1 MIKQTFWLGCCV
13 AAIILGQTNQAE
25 AKTNYDALHTK
36 HDIVAKYECGNLG
49 YQAISKDGY
58 GGYSYGKWQIS
69 TRRKNNL
76 PSTFDFFLTYLKDK
90 HNKYYDVLIQ
100 AGGYKAAYAG
110 NKKFIE
116 TWKRIAKEKSFQ
128 DAYDRFLLEKE
139 IIPVYSRM
147 DKSGNIN
154 LDKVT
159 TWASED
165 NAIQAA
171 VKSTIIQHGQGGAY
185 RIFQS
190 ICSKKAILTKE
201 MFLKELYTYRKI
213 KYPEYKARY
222 NAEYDDL
229 KDFLRSNEAIIK
241 TQKEIVKVAKVK
253 KPEYFWDKLVKLF
266 S

>member
-1 MIKQTFWLGCCV
+1 M
-13 AAIILGQTNQAE
+13 
-25 AKTNYDALHTK
+25 
-36 HDIVAKYECGNLG
+36 
-49 YQAISKDGY
+49 
-58 GGYSYGKWQIS
+58 
-69 TRRKNNL
+69 
-76 PSTFDFFLTYLKDK
+76 
-90 HNKYYDVLIQ
+90 IQ

-116 TWKRIAKEKSFQ
+116 TWKRIVKEKSFQ

-154 LDKVT
+154 LDKGT

-171 VKSTIIQHGQGGAY
+171 IKSTIIQHGQGGAY
-185 RIFQS
+185 KIFQR
-190 ICSKKAILTKE
+190 ICSDKNTLTKE
-201 MFLKELYTYRKI
+201 VFLKELYVHRKI

-229 KDFLRSNEAIIK
+229 KDFLHSHEAVIK
-241 TQKEIVKVAKVK
+241 T
-253 KPEYFWDKLVKLF
+253 
-266 S
+266 

>member
-13 AAIILGQTNQAE
+13 TAIILSQTNQAE

-69 TRRKNNL
+69 TWRKNNL

-90 HNKYYDVLIQ
+90 NNKYYDVLMK

-110 NKKFIE
+110 NTNFIK
-116 TWKRIAKEKSFQ
+116 TWKRIAKEKAFQ
-128 DAYDRFLLEKE
+128 DAYDDFLLKRE
-139 IIPVYSRM
+139 IFPVYARM
-147 DKSGNIN
+147 DKNGNAN
-154 LDKVT
+154 FDKLT

-171 VKSTIIQHGQGGAY
+171 IKSTIIQHGQGGAY

-190 ICSKKAILTKE
+190 VCSEKNVLTKE
-201 MFLKELYTYRKI
+201 SFLKELYTHRKI

-229 KDFLRSNEAIIK
+229 KDFLHSDEAVIK
-241 TQKEIVKVAKVK
+241 AKTEIAEVIKVK
-253 KPEYFWDKLVKLF
+253 KPDSFWDKLVKLF

>member
-1 MIKQTFWLGCCV
+1 MIKQIFWLGCCM
-13 AAIILGQTNQAE
+13 AMSILSQTNQVE

-69 TRRKNNL
+69 TWRKNNL

-90 HNKYYDVLIQ
+90 NNKYYDVLMK

-110 NKKFIE
+110 NTNFIE
-116 TWKRIAKEKSFQ
+116 TWKRIAKKESFQ
-128 DAYDRFLLEKE
+128 NTYDKFLLEKE

-154 LDKVT
+154 LDKLT
-159 TWASED
+159 TWASEY

-171 VKSTIIQHGQGGAY
+171 IKSTIIQHGQGGAY
-185 RIFQS
+185 KIFQR
-190 ICSKKAILTKE
+190 ICSDKNTLTKE
-201 MFLKELYTYRKI
+201 VFLKELYAHRKI

-229 KDFLRSNEAIIK
+229 KDFLHSHEAAIK